1 MVIFNSYVKL
11 PEGQRVTDMSMINT
25 THLWPNW
32 LGMVD
37 PLALL
42 TWVCLCLS
50 ENRVPLNQLV
60 NPQFPNFL
68 GGYTPVLDRS
78 PWHDGNLSAR
88 LQSQAQHYEK
98 EAERAENEAET
109 WRHFLLLGIS
119 FGPNIEILMDML
131 VDQCF
136 YWKTM
141 ENSWNFGPS
150 FNMEIFLFWTVS
162 WTLSVPISGFRELLE
177 LLVWTCVHIWC
188 SIKGLKMGYD

>member
-1 MVIFNSYVKL
+1 
-11 PEGQRVTDMSMINT
+11 
-25 THLWPNW
+25 
-32 LGMVD
+32 MVD

-60 NPQFPNFL
+60 NPQFLHFF

-119 FGPNIEILMDML
+119 FGPNTEILMDML
-131 VDQCF
+131 VDQCLF
-136 YWKTM
+136 GKLMKFRTKFQHGDFPILDSFMDM
-141 ENSWNFGPS
+141 ECSH
-150 FNMEIFLFWTVS
+150 
-162 WTLSVPISGFRELLE
+162 FRIQG
-177 LLVWTCVHIWC
+177 T
-188 SIKGLKMGYD
+188 D